1 MRALLPLALLG
12 VAAVAHADR
21 LITIPTGTKIQ
32 MNTWRFE
39 GLWEQS
45 RNRSSQYYL
54 GTGITNSFEV
64 ELTGEKWEGRR
75 IRNSFDFAYNYVPPI
90 IGFGP
95 GISVGIK
102 DVMGV
107 TRDGRR
113 YYIAITNKEG
123 FADTVHG
130 AVPAEFTF
138 GAYFGSVNR
147 PFDGAMLPFTDYVR
161 LMVEF
166 NGLRINA
173 GAEIRVNKEFSIR
186 GVVDRK
192 DVMIGAQLTLRF

>member
-1 MRALLPLALLG
+1 MRVLLPLALLG
-12 VAAVAHADR
+12 LASAAHADR

-64 ELTGEKWEGRR
+64 ELTGEKWEGHR
-75 IRNSFDFAYNYVPPI
+75 IRNSFDFSYNYIPPI

-102 DVMGV
+102 DAMGV

-113 YYIAITNKEG
+113 FYLAVTNKEG

-130 AVPAEFTF
+130 LVPAEFTF
-138 GAYFGSVNR
+138 GLYLGSVNR
-147 PFDGAMLPFTDYVR
+147 PFVGMMLPFTDYVR
-161 LMVEF
+161 IMVEF
-166 NGLRINA
+166 NGQRINA
-173 GAEIRVNKEFSIR
+173 GTEIRVNRSFGIR
-186 GVVDRK
+186 AVVDRK
-192 DVMIGAQLTLRF
+192 DVMVGGQFTLRF